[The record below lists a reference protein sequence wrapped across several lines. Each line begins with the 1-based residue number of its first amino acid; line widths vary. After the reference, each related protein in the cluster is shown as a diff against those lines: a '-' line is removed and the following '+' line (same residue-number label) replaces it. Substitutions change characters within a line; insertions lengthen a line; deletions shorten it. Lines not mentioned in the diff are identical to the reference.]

1 MKILTGNSNK
11 HLSGKISKYLK
22 NKLVNSSIRKFS
34 DGEIYIEINE
44 NIRGNSIFII
54 QGISSPANDN
64 LMELLLCI
72 DALKRSSAKNIT
84 AVIPYFGY
92 ARQDRKVVPR
102 TSISAKL
109 VSNLITKAG
118 ADRIVTVDLHAGQ
131 IQGFFDIPVD
141 NLFSTPIFARHIK
154 RKIKNKNLICV
165 APDVGGVERA
175 RALGRK
181 LDIGLA
187 IIDKWRP
194 TPGKSQVMNVIGN
207 VKGKT
212 CIIVDDIIDS
222 GGTIINAA
230 DALIKRGAKEVHVYI
245 THGVL
250 SGEAVEKIKKS
261 ICVGSSE
268 IVSKVIS
275 LGKTFCSF
283 SSSLMK
289 ITLDKKFSLLIKF
302 LTSFFE
308 REIFS
313 FAFSPP

>member
-11 HLSGKISKYLK
+11 NLSNKISKYLK
-22 NKLVNSSIRKFS
+22 NKLVNSSIKKFS

-54 QGISSPANDN
+54 QSVPYPANDN

-109 VSNLITKAG
+109 VSNLITNAG

-141 NLFSTPIFARHIK
+141 NLFSTPIFSRHIK
-154 RKIKNKNLICV
+154 KNINKKNLICV

-175 RALGRK
+175 RALGK
-181 LDIGLA
+181 MLNIGLA
-187 IIDKWRP
+187 IIDKRRP
-194 TPGKSQVMNVIGN
+194 TPSKSQVMNVIGN
-207 VKGKT
+207 VKGKI
-212 CIIVDDIIDS
+212 CLIVDDIIDS

-230 DALIKRGAKEVHVYI
+230 KALKDRKAKEVHVYV

-261 ICVGSSE
+261 HIKNLVLTDTIDNDAKVKNAKNIHVLTISNLIGEAIKRISNSTS
-268 IVSKVIS
+268 VSDLFK
-275 LGKTFCSF
+275 
-283 SSSLMK
+283 
-289 ITLDKKFSLLIKF
+289 
-302 LTSFFE
+302 
-308 REIFS
+308 
-313 FAFSPP
+313 

>member
-11 HLSGKISKYLK
+11 NLSAKIGRYLK

-34 DGEIYIEINE
+34 DGELYIEINE

-54 QGISSPANDN
+54 QSISSPANDN

-109 VSNLITKAG
+109 VSNLITNAG

-141 NLFSTPIFARHIK
+141 NLFSTPIFFRHIK
-154 RKIKNKNLICV
+154 KKIKSKNLICV

-175 RALGRK
+175 RALGSK
-181 LDIGLA
+181 LDVGLA
-187 IIDKWRP
+187 IIDKRRP
-194 TPGKSQVMNVIGN
+194 SPGKSQVMNVIGN
-207 VKGKT
+207 VKNKI

-222 GGTIINAA
+222 GGTIVNAA
-230 DALIKRGAKEVHVYI
+230 DALKKRGAREVHVYV

-250 SGEAVEKIKKS
+250 SGDAVLKIKKS
-261 ICVGSSE
+261 KIKKLVLTDTINNLEKVKKARNIEVLSMSNLLAE
-268 IVSKVIS
+268 AMKRISNSTSVSDLFK
-275 LGKTFCSF
+275 
-283 SSSLMK
+283 
-289 ITLDKKFSLLIKF
+289 
-302 LTSFFE
+302 
-308 REIFS
+308 
-313 FAFSPP
+313 

>member
-1 MKILTGNSNK
+1 MKILSGNSNK
-11 HLSGKISKYLK
+11 RLSEKISKYLK
-22 NKLVNSSIRKFS
+22 NRLVNSSIRKFA

-44 NIRGNSIFII
+44 NIRGNSIFLI
-54 QGISSPANDN
+54 QSISSPANDN

-92 ARQDRKVVPR
+92 ARQDRKVAPR

-141 NLFSTPIFARHIK
+141 NLFATPIFTRHIK

-181 LDIGLA
+181 LNAELA
-187 IIDKWRP
+187 IIDKRRSA
-194 TPGKSQVMNVIGN
+194 PGKSLVMNVIGN
-207 VKGKT
+207 VKGKI
-212 CIIVDDIIDS
+212 CIIVDDLIDS
-222 GGTIINAA
+222 GGTIVNATE
-230 DALIKRGAKEVHVYI
+230 ALKKRGAKEVHVYV

-250 SGEAVEKIKKS
+250 SGDAVEKIKKS
-261 ICVGSSE
+261 KIKNLVVTDTINTLGRVKKVRNIE
-268 IVSKVIS
+268 ILSISNLLAEAIKRISNSTSVSDLFK
-275 LGKTFCSF
+275 
-283 SSSLMK
+283 
-289 ITLDKKFSLLIKF
+289 
-302 LTSFFE
+302 
-308 REIFS
+308 
-313 FAFSPP
+313 